1 MFEIDQDNFV
11 PFRDKVLYLISLG
24 YSENLWEADAIAING
39 LYYQSISCDT
49 DELPF

>member
-24 YSENLWEADAIAING
+24 YSENLWEASAEYVND
-39 LYYQSISCDT
+39 LYFNSLAGDLDDI
-49 DELPF
+49 PF